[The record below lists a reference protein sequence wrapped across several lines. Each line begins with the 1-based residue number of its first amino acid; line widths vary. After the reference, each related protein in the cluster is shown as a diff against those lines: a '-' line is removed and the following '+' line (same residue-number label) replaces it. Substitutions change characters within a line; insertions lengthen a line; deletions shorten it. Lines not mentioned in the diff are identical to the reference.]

1 MYLDPSGFIKDH
13 TEVALTE
20 NCPSLTEL
28 FFFFWGGVFR
38 GGAKKLIKLSES
50 NECL

>member
-20 NCPSLTEL
+20 NSPSLTGGGGGGG
-28 FFFFWGGVFR
+28 GGVQR
-38 GGAKKLIKLSES
+38 G
-50 NECL
+50 C